1 MKMEKNRREEGRA
14 AAAVRRLSDRS
25 RKVASQQ
32 NSSQGSSDKRGKAH
46 V

>member
-1 MKMEKNRREEGRA
+1 MKMETDRREEGRP
-14 AAAVRRLSDRS
+14 AAVRRLSDRS
-25 RKVASQQ
+25 RKVAGQQ